1 VAVILSIFLVSKH
14 FGGGLPGC
22 GPKSGCE
29 ALEATRW
36 GSLPG
41 VGWPVSFV
49 GAAYF
54 VALLIGWVG
63 ARRAVPLSAIWLLR
77 LGGAASLVFICV
89 MIALRKLC
97 PYCAGIHAANLATLL
112 MMEVEARRAARSSK
126 SGGPFMAQA
135 QLVRVGGVAAGA
147 FLAVSILLGVA
158 NARFERDQ
166 RAKAEGER
174 RASTDQILAQAEA
187 PDEGRVVDMWGRT
200 GFTGRY
206 RLGPEA
212 CPIRVVMLTDYQCPD
227 CKRIEGEI
235 EAIIAS
241 RKDISLSIKH
251 FPMCAE
257 ASPGVPCN
265 RYAKTSM
272 HPNACW
278 AARAAEAA
286 GILKGD
292 EGFWE
297 MHRWLFGRSGTFT
310 DAELK
315 SALTQMGYTAE
326 SFVAVMSGAETLR
339 RVQSDCEEGIAL
351 GLFYTPMIFVNGV
364 EFKGWQVPGAL
375 KKTID
380 EVTAKHPSPL
390 TASADRPVLAL
401 QKYVDDWREQPVRAF
416 PIDRRAWSL
425 GDVPAGSKG
434 VDVVVFGDFQ
444 EPYTAA
450 MDIALRDFMKG
461 KTGIKYTFRHYPIDP
476 TSNPTLPAKLRPEA
490 VHPLA
495 GKAAK
500 AAEAAGSLGGADA
513 YWKIHDWLMRNLQSF
528 TDESLRDA
536 TRAAGLDP
544 TKLFAEMQKPE
555 VTEAINED
563 ARAAQALGLTGVPMV
578 FVNGKMVPRT
588 VREKENI
595 VIRIIEEVRKP

>member
-1 VAVILSIFLVSKH
+1 
-14 FGGGLPGC
+14 
-22 GPKSGCE
+22 
-29 ALEATRW
+29 
-36 GSLPG
+36 
-41 VGWPVSFV
+41 
-49 GAAYF
+49 
-54 VALLIGWVG
+54 
-63 ARRAVPLSAIWLLR
+63 
-77 LGGAASLVFICV
+77 
-89 MIALRKLC
+89 
-97 PYCAGIHAANLATLL
+97 
-112 MMEVEARRAARSSK
+112 
-126 SGGPFMAQA
+126 
-135 QLVRVGGVAAGA
+135 
-147 FLAVSILLGVA
+147 
-158 NARFERDQ
+158 
-166 RAKAEGER
+166 
-174 RASTDQILAQAEA
+174 
-187 PDEGRVVDMWGRT
+187 
-200 GFTGRY
+200 
-206 RLGPEA
+206 
-212 CPIRVVMLTDYQCPD
+212 
-227 CKRIEGEI
+227 
-235 EAIIAS
+235 
-241 RKDISLSIKH
+241 
-251 FPMCAE
+251 
-257 ASPGVPCN
+257 
-265 RYAKTSM
+265 
-272 HPNACW
+272 
-278 AARAAEAA
+278 
-286 GILKGD
+286 
-292 EGFWE
+292 
-297 MHRWLFGRSGTFT
+297 
-310 DAELK
+310 
-315 SALTQMGYTAE
+315 
-326 SFVAVMSGAETLR
+326 
-339 RVQSDCEEGIAL
+339 VQSDCEEGIAL

-461 KTGIKYTFRHYPIDP
+461 KSGIKYTFRHYPIDP

-588 VREKENI
+588 VRERENI